1 MRYAPDIA
9 LQILKA
15 MESHESAELPR
26 GTSLFP
32 DLDAEVYFFHCRLL
46 EEADYISTYKIRFQG
61 GVGQFWPTEVKYAG
75 VQFLQMF
82 EDESLW
88 HRAKSEA
95 SSKGIGMALD
105 TLKDVGASI
114 VTKIISSQTGLG

>member
-1 MRYAPDIA
+1 MRYDPDIA

-61 GVGQFWPTEVKYAG
+61 GVGQFWPREVKWAG

-82 EDESLW
+82 EDESFW
-88 HRAKSEA
+88 QRTKREA
-95 SSKGIGMALD
+95 TSKGANMALD
-105 TLKDVGASI
+105 VLMKVGADLMN
-114 VTKIISSQTGLG
+114 KL